1 MQTMDDSSLI
11 EFPPEVRALL
21 DQAVLALWD
30 PARPD
35 PDLNSITDWLEV
47 EGWDYVVDGLVGAYR
62 YVGSRTGPNYLG
74 QIVDY
79 LNDDYLLECTDI
91 DNYSRIKNADRIE
104 FARSV
109 IASSLEESM
118 DSIHSIPVLSDTMP
132 PADLCMMMY
141 FHPQGGAEFSNL
153 FVCHSID
160 DYLEPLKG
168 DIAMDANSLSDRD
181 ILKLW
186 RKGKFNWVK
195 SRKS

>member
-1 MQTMDDSSLI
+1 MDDSTPI

-30 PARPD
+30 PAQPV
-35 PDLNSITDWLEV
+35 PDLSPITDWLEV
-47 EGWDYVVDGLVGAYR
+47 DGWNYVVGGVVGAYC

-74 QIVDY
+74 QIVDD
-79 LNDDYLLECTDI
+79 LKDDDLLEYSDI
-91 DNYSRIKNADRIE
+91 ANYSRIKNADRIE

-109 IASSLEESM
+109 IASRLEESM
-118 DSIHSIPVLSDTMP
+118 DSIHSIPVLSETMP

-153 FVCHSID
+153 VVCHSIE

-168 DIAMDANSLSDRD
+168 DIVMDANSLSDRD

-186 RKGKFNWVK
+186 HKGKFSWVK